1 MLLHGLACLLNGMDA
16 GSRLGNFTVVSVSIM
31 GWFWRSEAAA
41 VVDFD
46 GVICEA
52 NAGASVRV

>member
-1 MLLHGLACLLNGMDA
+1 MDA
-16 GSRLGNFTVVSVSIM
+16 GSRLGNSTVVSVSIV
-31 GWFWRSEAAA
+31 GWFWRSEAVA